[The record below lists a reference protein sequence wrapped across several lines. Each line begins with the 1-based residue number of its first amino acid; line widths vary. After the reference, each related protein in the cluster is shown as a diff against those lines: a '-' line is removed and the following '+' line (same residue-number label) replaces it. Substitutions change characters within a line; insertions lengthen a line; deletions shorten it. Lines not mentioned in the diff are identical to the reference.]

1 MNGLRKNLGRA
12 KLDAKFLLKRLAV
25 RLPSLPTTSL
35 SSIILIV
42 FLHLLCLGC
51 TASSIPCQVSGL
63 ALSLSSFAYI
73 SQFILACLSFRQRR
87 LSNLATKICLR
98 HPGTGPRN
106 TIKQLP

>member
-25 RLPSLPTTSL
+25 RLPSLPTSL
-35 SSIILIV
+35 SIILIV